1 MAFGRGTIV
10 YGGSL
15 LLHAGV
21 ALALVRVEPEPL
33 HEATSVTV
41 VEVKKRK
48 TEKAKPEPPPPP
60 PVVQKTVPKV
70 RKVPAP
76 APAPAPAPE
85 APAPV
90 ADAPSSSSAT
100 PPPMFGLTLSGGV
113 GVGGGGIAVPQG
125 NSLGGP
131 QGPRVTRTAQP
142 KALVAKNDRQGDVP
156 SDTECL
162 EALVKPK
169 PIAIPQPT
177 YADRA
182 REAGVSGK
190 VRVELTVDETGAVI
204 ETRVIEGLGY
214 GLDEAALE
222 AAKAAR
228 FEPALRCG
236 KPTRTT
242 FVIGIRFAL

>member
-1 MAFGRGTIV
+1 
-10 YGGSL
+10 L

-33 HEATSVTV
+33 REATSVTV
-41 VEVKKRK
+41 VEVKKPK
-48 TEKAKPEPPPPP
+48 AEKAKPEPPPPP
-60 PVVQKTVPKV
+60 PVVQKTVPRVK
-70 RKVPAP
+70 KAAAP
-76 APAPAPAPE
+76 APAPPPIAAPE
-85 APAPV
+85 A
-90 ADAPSSSSAT
+90 APSETPSSASAT

-125 NSLGGP
+125 NGLNAP

-142 KALVAKNDRQGDVP
+142 KALIAKKGAPGDIP

>member
-1 MAFGRGTIV
+1 MKFGRGSIV

-21 ALALVRVEPEPL
+21 AFALVRIEPEPV
-33 HEATSVTV
+33 HEATSITV
-41 VEVKKRK
+41 VEVKKEQK
-48 TEKAKPEPPPPP
+48 KAEPPPPP
-60 PVVQKTVPKV
+60 PVQVVEKAAPRVKKAAP
-70 RKVPAP
+70 PAP
-76 APAPAPAPE
+76 APVAE

-90 ADAPSSSSAT
+90 AEAPSAASSAAAA
-100 PPPMFGLTLSGGV
+100 PMFGLTLSGGV
-113 GVGGGGIAVPQG
+113 GAGAGGVAVPLG
-125 NSLGGP
+125 NSLGAP
-131 QGPRVTRTAQP
+131 QAPRVTRIAQP
-142 KALVAKNDRQGDVP
+142 KALVAKKDREGDIP

-169 PIAIPQPT
+169 PISIPQPT

-182 REAGVSGK
+182 REAGIAGK
-190 VRVELTVDETGAVI
+190 VRVELTVDESGNVI
-204 ETRVIEGLGY
+204 ETRVLEGLGY

-228 FEPALRCG
+228 FEPAMRCG
-236 KPTRTT
+236 KATRTT

>member
-1 MAFGRGTIV
+1 MLLSRATIV

-21 ALALVRVEPEPL
+21 AFALVRVEPEPL
-33 HEATSVTV
+33 QQATAVTL
-41 VEVKKRK
+41 VEVKK
-48 TEKAKPEPPPPP
+48 AKQDKKLEPPPPP
-60 PVVQKTVPKV
+60 PPVEVPPTAPKI
-70 RKVPAP
+70 RKAAPPAP
-76 APAPAPAPE
+76 APMAE

-90 ADAPSSSSAT
+90 AEAPSASAT

-113 GVGGGGIAVPQG
+113 GVGGIAVPKG
-125 NSLGGP
+125 DSLSAP
-131 QGPRVTRTAQP
+131 QGPRITRTAQP
-142 KALVAKNDRQGDVP
+142 KALIAKTDRGAGP
-156 SDTECL
+156 APDTACL

-169 PIAIPQPT
+169 PIAIPQPS

-182 REAGVSGK
+182 REAGIQGK
-190 VRVELTVDETGAVI
+190 VRVELTVDETGAVV
-204 ETRVIEGLGY
+204 ETRVLEGLGY

-222 AAKAAR
+222 AAKASR

-242 FVIGIRFAL
+242 FVIGIRFAI

>member
-1 MAFGRGTIV
+1 
-10 YGGSL
+10 L

-21 ALALVRVEPEPL
+21 AFALVSVEPEPV
-33 HEATSVTV
+33 HEATTVTV
-41 VEVKKRK
+41 VEVKKPK
-48 TEKAKPEPPPPP
+48 TDKAKPEPEPPPPP
-60 PVVQKTVPKV
+60 PIVQKTVPV
-70 RKVPAP
+70 RKAAPAPPAP
-76 APAPAPAPE
+76 APVE

-90 ADAPSSSSAT
+90 ADAPSEAASAA
-100 PPPMFGLTLSGGV
+100 PAPMLGLTLSGGV
-113 GVGGGGIAVPQG
+113 GVGTGGVAVPLG
-125 NSLGGP
+125 NSLGAP
-131 QGPRVTRTAQP
+131 QAPRVTRTAQP
-142 KALVAKNDRQGDVP
+142 KALIAKKDRAEGDLP

-182 REAGVSGK
+182 REAGVQGK
-190 VRVELTVDETGAVI
+190 VRVELTVDESGTVI
-204 ETRVIEGLGY
+204 ETRVLEGLGY

>member
-21 ALALVRVEPEPL
+21 AFALVRIEPEPL

-41 VEVKKRK
+41 VEVKKPK
-48 TEKAKPEPPPPP
+48 TEQAKPEPEPPPPP
-60 PVVQKTVPKV
+60 PVVQKTVPVK
-70 RKVPAP
+70 KAAP
-76 APAPAPAPE
+76 APAPVPE

-90 ADAPSSSSAT
+90 EAPSEAASAT

-113 GVGGGGIAVPQG
+113 GAGGGGIAVPQG
-125 NSLGGP
+125 DSLSAP
-131 QGPRVTRTAQP
+131 QGPRVSRTAQP
-142 KALVAKNDRQGDVP
+142 KALLAKKDRASDLP

-182 REAGVSGK
+182 REAGVQGK
-190 VRVELTVDETGAVI
+190 VRVELTVDETGTVV
-204 ETRVIEGLGY
+204 ETRVLEGLGY

-242 FVIGIRFAL
+242 FVIGIRFAI

>member
-1 MAFGRGTIV
+1 MALGRGAII

-21 ALALVRVEPEPL
+21 AFALVRIEPEKL

-41 VEVKKRK
+41 VEVKKNK
-48 TEKAKPEPPPPP
+48 AEAKPEPKPPPPP
-60 PVVQKTVPKV
+60 PIVQKTVKV
-70 RKVPAP
+70 KKAAP
-76 APAPAPAPE
+76 PAPAPE
-85 APAPV
+85 AAPPPV
-90 ADAPSSSSAT
+90 AEAPSAA
-100 PPPMFGLTLSGGV
+100 PAAEAPMFGLTLSGGV
-113 GVGGGGIAVPQG
+113 GVGGGGIAVPLG
-125 NSLGGP
+125 NSLGAP

-142 KALVAKNDRQGDVP
+142 KALVAKKDRGGDLP

-169 PIAIPQPT
+169 PIAIPQPV

-182 REAGVSGK
+182 REAGVQGK
-190 VRVELTVDETGAVI
+190 VRVELTVDETGAVV
-204 ETRVIEGLGY
+204 ETRVLEGLGY

-242 FVIGIRFAL
+242 FVIGIRFAI

>member
-1 MAFGRGTIV
+1 MKFGRGSIV

-21 ALALVRVEPEPL
+21 AFALVRIEPEPL
-33 HEATSVTV
+33 HEATTVTV
-41 VEVKKRK
+41 VEVKKSK
-48 TEKAKPEPPPPP
+48 QEKKAEPPPPP
-60 PVVQKTVPKV
+60 PEPPVVQPTAPKV
-70 RKVPAP
+70 KKAAP
-76 APAPAPAPE
+76 APPEPVAEAQPKAAE
-85 APAPV
+85 APSGNA
-90 ADAPSSSSAT
+90 A

-113 GVGGGGIAVPQG
+113 GVGVGGIAVPQG
-125 NSLGGP
+125 DSLSAP
-131 QGPRVTRTAQP
+131 QGPRVTRTAEP
-142 KALVAKNDRQGDVP
+142 KALAPKKDRAGSP

-169 PIAIPQPT
+169 PIAIPQPA

-182 REAGVSGK
+182 REAGIQGK
-190 VRVELTVDETGAVI
+190 VRVELTVDETGAVVQ
-204 ETRVIEGLGY
+204 TRVLEGLGY

-222 AAKAAR
+222 AARSAR